1 MDSGNP
7 VRFPGTRDEYQPS
20 FGGRPINANTN
31 RKEERCRDVNECGGF
46 VFAVEVVSEV
56 LGVEQFRPEDEVD
69 DRSLMQFGSVNT
81 TILLRLASYT
91 QRSTRRSRL

>member
-7 VRFPGTRDEYQPS
+7 VRFPGARNEFEPN
-20 FGGRPINANTN
+20 FGRRPINGDTN
-31 RKEERCRDVNECGGF
+31 REEERCRGVNECGAF

-56 LGVEQFRPEDEVD
+56 LGVEQFRPKEVD
-69 DRSLMQFGSVNT
+69 DRSLMKFGSVNT
-81 TILLRLASYT
+81 KILLRLASDT